1 MGNLLKIKRLS
12 RQFYLLVSLLLVA
25 IPCYYV
31 GYWAFINSLPNTLVN
46 VNVAA
51 TSLIPHPL
59 PVKLQL
65 IGFTA
70 SLLPLAALLYGLIN
84 LRRLFA
90 LYREGVFFSF
100 EQVSIFKKISK
111 ALFAWVL
118 FSMLYEAAKS
128 ILFSMGNP
136 PGERVVSLTL
146 GSQEITNLLFAGI
159 VFVIAW
165 IMDEGRILVEEQ
177 QLTV

>member
-12 RQFYLLVSLLLVA
+12 KQFYLLTSLLLIV

-31 GYWAFINSLPNTLVN
+31 GFWIFINSLPNTLVT
-46 VNVAA
+46 VNVAS
-51 TSLIPHPL
+51 TPLVPHLL

-65 IGFTA
+65 IGYAA
-70 SLLPLAALLYGLIN
+70 SLLPLGALFYGLTN

-100 EQVSIFKKISK
+100 EQVEIFKKISK

-118 FSMLYEAAKS
+118 FSMLYESAKS

-136 PGERVVSLTL
+136 PGERVVNLTL
-146 GSQEITNLLFAGI
+146 GSSEITNLLIAGI
-159 VFVIAW
+159 VFVVAW
-165 IMDEGRILVEEQ
+165 IMDEGRILAEEQ

>member
-1 MGNLLKIKRLS
+1 MGNLLKIKQVS
-12 RQFYLLVSLLLVA
+12 KKFYLLTSLLLVV

-31 GYWAFINSLPNTLVN
+31 GYWVFINSLPNTLIT
-46 VNVAA
+46 VNVAE

-65 IGFTA
+65 LGFAA
-70 SLLPLAALLYGLIN
+70 SLLPLSALLYGLTN

-111 ALFAWVL
+111 ALFAWVF
-118 FSMLYEAAKS
+118 FSILYESAKS

-136 PGERVVSLTL
+136 PGERVVSV
-146 GSQEITNLLFAGI
+146 GFSSSEITNLLVAGI
-159 VFVIAW
+159 IFVIAW
-165 IMDEGRILVEEQ
+165 IMDEGRILAEEQ

>member
-12 RQFYLLVSLLLVA
+12 RQFYLLTSLLLVV

-31 GYWAFINSLPNTLVN
+31 GYWMFINLLPSTLVN
-46 VNVAA
+46 VNVAG
-51 TSLIPHPL
+51 TSLIPHSL
-59 PVKLQL
+59 PVKFQL
-65 IGFTA
+65 IGYAA
-70 SLLPLAALLYGLIN
+70 SLLPLAALFYGLTN

-100 EQVSIFKKISK
+100 EQVTIFRKISK

-118 FSMLYEAAKS
+118 FSMLYESAKS
-128 ILFSMGNP
+128 ILFSIGNP
-136 PGERVVSLTL
+136 PGERVVSLTF
-146 GSQEITNLLFAGI
+146 GSSEITNLLIAGV

-165 IMDEGRILVEEQ
+165 IMDEGRILAEEQ